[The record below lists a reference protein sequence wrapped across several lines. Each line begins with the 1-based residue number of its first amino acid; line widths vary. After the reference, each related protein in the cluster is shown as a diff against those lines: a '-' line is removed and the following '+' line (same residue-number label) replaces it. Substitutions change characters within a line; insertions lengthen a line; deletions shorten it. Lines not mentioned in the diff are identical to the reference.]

1 MFTCVYIGLA
11 LLVLTMSER
20 DNNDH
25 NQKDQC
31 VKEQSQKN
39 PKSDL
44 QSIWDNERA
53 QDARAYFNE
62 QDKLLQALLNVGI
75 QPVQRENTPKN
86 TPNSELENL

>member
-1 MFTCVYIGLA
+1 
-11 LLVLTMSER
+11 MSER

-62 QDKLLQALLNVGI
+62 QDKLLQALLNVDIHRAG
-75 QPVQRENTPKN
+75 RAS
-86 TPNSELENL
+86 SE

>member
-1 MFTCVYIGLA
+1 
-11 LLVLTMSER
+11 MSER

-44 QSIWDNERA
+44 QSIRDNERA
-53 QDARAYFNE
+53 HDAREYFNE
-62 QDKLLQALLNVGI
+62 QDNLLQALLNVDI
-75 QPVQRENTPKN
+75 QPIQRENTPKMTPN
-86 TPNSELENL
+86 TPNSEFENLRI